1 MIEYNE
7 LIFEISRQGRM
18 GSSLPESDVES
29 IDLNTKYPKHLIRD
43 VPAELP
49 VGDVIIW
56 RNNDMFRHTATDRDG
71 SFDVDL
77 PPKAEARLVLESAGS
92 IEFYCRLHSGMVGTL
107 TVSP

>member
-1 MIEYNE
+1 MST
-7 LIFEISRQGRM
+7 L
-18 GSSLPESDVES
+18 
-29 IDLNTKYPKHLIRD
+29 LIRRSMLAGLLCFLSPAAPVLAEEYVVTIDQMEFGD
-43 VPAELP
+43 VPAELK

>member
-1 MIEYNE
+1 MSTLLIWRSMLAGLLCFLSPVPSVRAEEY
-7 LIFEISRQGRM
+7 
-18 GSSLPESDVES
+18 VVT
-29 IDLNTKYPKHLIRD
+29 IDQMEFGD
-43 VPAELP
+43 VPAELT

-77 PPKAEARLVLESAGS
+77 SPKAEARLVLESAGS

>member
-1 MIEYNE
+1 MSTLLIWRSMLVGLLCFPSPVAPVLADEY
-7 LIFEISRQGRM
+7 
-18 GSSLPESDVES
+18 VVT
-29 IDLNTKYPKHLIRD
+29 IDQMEFGD
-43 VPAELP
+43 VPAELK